1 MLVYGVP
8 KTNFRLKS
16 TWERI
21 RGEDSTIKRFIDQCT
36 ILHVPN
42 QSDSIQLLCDSGT
55 TRFLL
60 VLSFVSRLQMRTHLS
75 SWPVGT
81 AYPGTPSTNSHP
93 ILDTNSSAL
102 TVPSNRT
109 QLTPGKS
116 TFEENKKRV
125 RWLNAN
131 PPSILSYKSQKFRS
145 WRTT

>member
-1 MLVYGVP
+1 MVNTGFFFAWRGVLSLGGMYW
-8 KTNFRLKS
+8 K
-16 TWERI
+16 I
-21 RGEDSTIKRFIDQCT
+21 RSRSLIRYKKCNDQCT

-42 QSDSIQLLCDSGT
+42 QSDSNHLLCDSGT

-60 VLSFVSRLQMRTHLS
+60 VLSFVSRRRMRTHLS

-81 AYPGTPSTNSHP
+81 AYPGTPLTNSHP

-116 TFEENKKRV
+116 TFKENKK
-125 RWLNAN
+125 
-131 PPSILSYKSQKFRS
+131 SYKTAKRQSSLNPQLQESKF
-145 WRTT
+145 